1 MPMAT
6 QKQPPKPNK
15 VLRILAIVAG
25 VGVTLVLLAVLASW
39 LSFRHLRNSWTS
51 DQPRQFTTT
60 DVDRTQTQKLGRIY
74 GKARQAVELGRAET
88 IEVSGPELNQ
98 LLAVVP
104 EWKDLSQ
111 RLSLAVDGDLIVA
124 STSLQLHDV
133 PGLEGRYVNGDFT
146 IAASAQDGKIN
157 LNVNKVMVGDKPLPD
172 FLLKK
177 INERNLGQLLM
188 ENNSPWLRQLDALT
202 ISDGKVVVK
211 TRQGRQR

>member
-1 MPMAT
+1 MAT

-51 DQPRQFTTT
+51 DQPRQFTAT
-60 DVDRTQTQKLGRIY
+60 DVDRTQTQK
-74 GKARQAVELGRAET
+74 LGRAET

-104 EWKDLSQ
+104 EWKDLSR

-157 LNVNKVMVGDKPLPD
+157 LNVKKVMVGDKPLPE

-177 INERNLGQLLM
+177 INERNLGQLLQ

-211 TRQGRQR
+211 TRHGRQR